1 VKHPGILGLEVHD
14 EKYTTTLED
23 KDKLLRVFPSSRPAG
38 RKETIALKNVMEDML
53 QKAGVDNTDGDPEGP
68 TQMHRLCE
76 LVKQEQAIYN
86 LVFHELIRQISVQ
99 CSERGQLLSLLR
111 QKYAGLLDRI
121 PRQVKSLHD
130 EVLAQRALDRRVTAE
145 LNRFQAAITRL
156 TDELHDVQQHD
167 IEVTEQ
173 ACEARQKLED
183 ALVESEKNASLVSE
197 YHDLYEMQRH
207 RLEVQVT
214 QLINEKELWHKAAHR
229 LAAKVAHQRNL
240 KTSQR
245 LHLNEK
251 AWSKLA
257 AHFAV
262 VLSDRDTQ
270 QLSELQNYIQ
280 TCHDMLLAVRKALVK
295 QDENM
300 KSQVSQ

>member
-1 VKHPGILGLEVHD
+1 
-14 EKYTTTLED
+14 
-23 KDKLLRVFPSSRPAG
+23 
-38 RKETIALKNVMEDML
+38 
-53 QKAGVDNTDGDPEGP
+53 
-68 TQMHRLCE
+68 
-76 LVKQEQAIYN
+76 
-86 LVFHELIRQISVQ
+86 
-99 CSERGQLLSLLR
+99 
-111 QKYAGLLDRI
+111 
-121 PRQVKSLHD
+121 
-130 EVLAQRALDRRVTAE
+130 
-145 LNRFQAAITRL
+145 
-156 TDELHDVQQHD
+156 
-167 IEVTEQ
+167 
-173 ACEARQKLED
+173 
-183 ALVESEKNASLVSE
+183 VSE

-270 QLSELQNYIQ
+270 QVYSTL
-280 TCHDMLLAVRKALVK
+280 
-295 QDENM
+295 
-300 KSQVSQ
+300 